1 MKMFI
6 LYNNEQTIS
15 RYNYNN
21 YTMKVS
27 TNIVISHILNFNNS
41 SFKNMDFMISSYSDF
56 LFSLYE
62 VLKIDVNLVVEK
74 FLKIQYQRKYK
85 LGMISFGLIIL
96 IQTNQS
102 WFTVFS
108 RIQCITV
115 KYNNCFHIRYH
126 SQQIKSIVHIID
138 RLHFLKTIKINE
150 QNPLRTMTVC
160 FRKTYSYYYWL
171 LNGRKSIPV
180 LHSICRSFVILVS
193 IIPIMAL
200 KMYFNYKFTRKEEI
214 KIVN

>member
-1 MKMFI
+1 
-6 LYNNEQTIS
+6 
-15 RYNYNN
+15 
-21 YTMKVS
+21 
-27 TNIVISHILNFNNS
+27 
-41 SFKNMDFMISSYSDF
+41 
-56 LFSLYE
+56 
-62 VLKIDVNLVVEK
+62 
-74 FLKIQYQRKYK
+74 
-85 LGMISFGLIIL
+85 MISFELTIL
-96 IQTNQS
+96 IQTNQTC
-102 WFTVFS
+102 FTVSS
-108 RIQCITV
+108 RIWCITV

-171 LNGRKSIPV
+171 LNGKKSIPV

-193 IIPIMAL
+193 IIPITAM
-200 KMYFNYKFTRKEEI
+200 KMYFHYKFTRKEGV